1 MFRFSDLL
9 TTETGRFKSLNCQQN
24 AAISDLI
31 DTCITRGYP
40 RGWELHHILIEKRG
54 NSIFTDL
61 LFMREDFF
69 IHKQI
74 EYKDKK
80 VFIRVWKRFFKQ

>member
-1 MFRFSDLL
+1 
-9 TTETGRFKSLNCQQN
+9 
-24 AAISDLI
+24 
-31 DTCITRGYP
+31 
-40 RGWELHHILIEKRG
+40 
-54 NSIFTDL
+54 
-61 LFMREDFF
+61 MREDFF